1 MPAFGVVEGGGVAG
15 HVGLHRHVGRPLVAW
30 HGLTARLAIRS
41 AARSPGRTTLVI
53 VALSIGIA
61 MMTVITTFEASVRAA
76 TEDRAAGQLAGIDL
90 LVESPVGVPR
100 TVAAR
105 LSELDGIDAVIH
117 LSAVSNDPM
126 GNAYEQPT
134 REINTDAIVA
144 LAAKAKV
151 AGVKHFVE
159 LSIVGTDGL
168 PDSPYLSAKAA
179 QEKVIT
185 GSGLPYTIVRATQ
198 FHEFA
203 GTIVDSLTDGEDVRV
218 PDALIQ
224 PIAGDEVAAF
234 LAEVAVEPP
243 RNHIV
248 NLGGPEKLSFADL
261 ARAVVARRR
270 GEQTVDV
277 DPEARYFGTRLKSDS
292 LVTGPGAM
300 LGSIEF

>member
-1 MPAFGVVEGGGVAG
+1 MKVVVLGPGGFIGAKVVDMLTREGEQVVAASRRSGVDVLTGAGLGKAFEGADAVVDVTNAPTFDPAEVREFFVTGATNVVA
-15 HVGLHRHVGRPLVAW
+15 
-30 HGLTARLAIRS
+30 
-41 AARSPGRTTLVI
+41 AAR
-53 VALSIGIA
+53 
-61 MMTVITTFEASVRAA
+61 
-76 TEDRAAGQLAGIDL
+76 
-90 LVESPVGVPR
+90 
-100 TVAAR
+100 
-105 LSELDGIDAVIH
+105 
-117 LSAVSNDPM
+117 
-126 GNAYEQPT
+126 
-134 REINTDAIVA
+134 
-144 LAAKAKV
+144 K
-151 AGVKHFVE
+151 AGVKHVVE
-159 LSIVGTDGL
+159 LSIVGVDGL
-168 PDSPYLSAKAA
+168 PGSPYLHAKAA
-179 QEKVIT
+179 QEKIVT

-203 GTIVDSLTDGEDVRV
+203 GAIVDSMTDGDDVTV